1 VPAAIARNDA
11 ATAYDRAQ
19 QDPVWWVE
27 TILGDRLWQRQKDI
41 IEAVRDKPEV
51 AVKSCHGP
59 GKSFTAARVALWF
72 LMTHRPSVVITTAPT
87 DRQVRGILW
96 KEIGS
101 AYSRSRYPLGGT
113 LLSQELKMD
122 RDWWAWG
129 FTAPD
134 YDPDRFQGFHEVYIL
149 VIVDEAAGVSD
160 QICEGIDGV
169 LTSEH
174 SRLLMIGNPT
184 RTTGRFADAFK
195 SPGIEK
201 ITISAFDT
209 PNFTTFGIT
218 ESDIA
223 DGSWKE
229 KVGDDMPFPYLVTPQ
244 WVAKRYERWGPDSQL
259 YQARVLGNIPQVGN
273 DTLIPLH
280 WIEAAVRR
288 TIEPTAPN
296 ELGVDVA
303 RYGADETVLIHRRG
317 PVARLWKAI
326 PMGDT
331 METAGEVRI
340 ALRETGADSAKIDTV
355 GLGAGVYDRL
365 KEQGSPAYE
374 MNSGDAAADRERFAN
389 ARAEWWWGLRS
400 RFESGDIDIDGD
412 EELVEQLA
420 NIKYKVNSRG
430 QILIESKDD
439 MKKRG
444 RKSPDRGDALMLA
457 FAKIPLI
464 VPPTVYVM
472 QDDYAI

>member
-1 VPAAIARNDA
+1 MQRIQTKEAKAAL
-11 ATAYDRAQ
+11 DRAQ
-19 QDPVWWVE
+19 RDPVWWVE
-27 TILGDRLWQRQKDI
+27 TVLGDRLWQRQRDI
-41 IEAVRDKPEV
+41 IESVRDNPET

-72 LMTHRPSVVITTAPT
+72 LYTHHPSIVITTAPT

-96 KEIGS
+96 NEIR
-101 AYSRSRYPLGGT
+101 AAHARSRYPLGGT
-113 LLSQELKMD
+113 LLSQELKLD
-122 RDWWAWG
+122 SDWWAWG

-134 YDPDRFQGFHEVYIL
+134 YDPDRFQGFHEDHIL

-160 QICEGIDGV
+160 QIFEGIDGV
-169 LTSEH
+169 LTSDQ

-184 RTTGRFADAFK
+184 STTGRFAEAFK
-195 SPGIEK
+195 TPGIAK

-218 ESDIA
+218 EADIA
-223 DGSWKE
+223 SGAWEE
-229 KVGDDMPFPYLVTPQ
+229 KVAGQEMPYPYLVTPQ
-244 WVAKRYERWGPDSQL
+244 WVAKRYQRWGPDSQL
-259 YQARVLGNIPQVGN
+259 YQARVLGQIPTIGD

-280 WIEAAVRR
+280 WIEAAVQR
-288 TIEPTAPN
+288 TLEPGTPN

-303 RYGADETVLIHRRG
+303 RFGSDETVIMHRRG

-331 METAGEVRI
+331 METAGQVRV
-340 ALRETGADSAKIDTV
+340 ALRETGATTAKIDAI

-365 KEQGSPAYE
+365 HELKDPVDE
-374 MNSGDAAADRERFAN
+374 MQSGAASSDPERFAN
-389 ARAEWWWGLRS
+389 MRAEWWWGLRS
-400 RFESGDIDIDGD
+400 RFESGDIDIEDD
-412 EELVEQLA
+412 EELIEQLS

-430 QILIESKDD
+430 QIVIESKED

-457 FAKIPLI
+457 FAKVERPAGLAFGS
-464 VPPTVYVM
+464 VSRR
-472 QDDYAI
+472 

>member
-1 VPAAIARNDA
+1 MPAAIAKTDA
-11 ATAYDRAQ
+11 AATYDRAQ

-27 TILGDRLWQRQKDI
+27 TILGDRLWQRQRDI
-41 IEAVRDKPEV
+41 IESVRDNPET

-72 LMTHRPSVVITTAPT
+72 LYTHRPSIVITTAPT

-96 KEIGS
+96 KEIR
-101 AYSRSRYPLGGT
+101 AAHARSRYPLGGN
-113 LLSQELKMD
+113 LLSQELKLD
-122 RDWWAWG
+122 SDWWAWG

-134 YDPDRFQGFHEVYIL
+134 YDPDRFQGFHEVHIL

-160 QICEGIDGV
+160 QIFEGIDGV
-169 LTSEH
+169 LTSDR

-184 RTTGRFADAFK
+184 SATGRFAEAFK
-195 SPGIEK
+195 TPGIAK

-218 ESDIA
+218 EADIA
-223 DGSWKE
+223 TGAWEE
-229 KVGDDMPFPYLVTPQ
+229 KVAGQEMPFPYLVTPQ
-244 WVAKRYERWGPDSQL
+244 WAAKRYERWGPDSPL
-259 YQARVLGNIPQVGN
+259 YQARVLGNIPQVGD

-280 WIEAAVRR
+280 WIEAATQR
-288 TIEPTAPN
+288 TLEPSSPN

-303 RYGADETVLIHRRG
+303 RHGSDETVIVHRRG

-331 METAGEVRI
+331 METVGQVQI
-340 ALRETGADSAKIDTV
+340 ALRETGAGSAQVDTV

-365 KEQGSPAYE
+365 KELGAPAHE
-374 MNSGDAAADRERFAN
+374 MNSGDAASDSERYAN

-400 RFESGDIDIDGD
+400 RFEAGEIDIDGD

-430 QILIESKDD
+430 QILIESKEE

-457 FAKIPLI
+457 FATPRKKHELAF
-464 VPPTVYVM
+464 
-472 QDDYAI
+472 YAL